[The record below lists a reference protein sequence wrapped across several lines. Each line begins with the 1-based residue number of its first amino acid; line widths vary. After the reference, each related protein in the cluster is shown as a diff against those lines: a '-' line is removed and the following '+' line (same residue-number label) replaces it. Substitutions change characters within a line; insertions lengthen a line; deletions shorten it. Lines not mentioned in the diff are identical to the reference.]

1 MSSKDGRNLVD
12 SHDQT
17 ARQRLTASLLQEL
30 QPQNLFNVL
39 SAGLICGVIT
49 VIISIAFASLIFA
62 DTLPR
67 YLPGGINL
75 LLMASIVIAI
85 IATLT
90 SSLRGV
96 VAGVQDS
103 PVAIM
108 AVVAAAIAKSML
120 PTARPNEVFF
130 TIVAAM
136 GLSTLLTGLFFFV
149 LGHFQLGNL
158 VRFVPY
164 PVIGGFLG
172 GTGMLLVVGAL
183 SMMTTSFSG
192 LADLPQLFTGTTM
205 WEWLP
210 GTIFAI
216 LLFVALNRFSHPLT
230 LPAMVLG
237 ASVVF
242 YFLPRWLPWP
252 LPQPTPPAGG
262 PMGPADASLRNVM
275 VWLNT
280 QHVNGAVLLQHAI
293 SGVSVAVVSVISL
306 LLNATGLELALQRD
320 IDLNRELKV
329 MGLTNVLAG
338 VGGSAASTHILSET
352 VLVHRMGGKSRLVGF
367 VVAAVCGVVLLTGDA
382 VLRFF
387 PQPVLGGV
395 LLFLGLDFLIT
406 WLYKTWDQLPRAD
419 YGILILILLVTTLV
433 GFLEG
438 IGLGL
443 VLTVLLFVVDY
454 SRVDVVRH
462 ILSGATYQSNFQY
475 PRLYQQMLKRRG
487 QQIYIFE
494 LQGFIFFG
502 TAHTLLEQIKTHL
515 EQEEGAKPRFIV
527 LDFRL
532 VSGLDTSAVFSFT
545 RMQQL
550 AQSNDIT
557 LVFTHLSPPMQ
568 RQLEKGISQSEK
580 QDVWRI
586 FPDLDRGVEWCEAQ
600 FLATL
605 KEVGFDL
612 HARQRTPG
620 AWLEKLPANDN
631 FDKLRAFLGSEDQP
645 AARER
650 TPTSRPFD
658 AAWLQSHLEPLEV
671 APGDVLIQQGEATE
685 GLYFIASGQVTVRL
699 EQDDGTTLRL
709 STMGAGAVVGELS
722 FYLNIPASASVIVDQ
737 PGQMYVVSQAT
748 LKEIE
753 ATDPHFKAALH
764 EMMARLL
771 SERLAHADVTLRALL
786 K

>member
-1 MSSKDGRNLVD
+1 MSSKDGRNLID
-12 SHDQT
+12 AHAQT
-17 ARQRLTASLLQEL
+17 APQRLTASLRQEL

-49 VIISIAFASLIFA
+49 VIVSIAFASLIFSDA
-62 DTLPR
+62 LPR

-85 IATLT
+85 IGALT

-108 AVVAAAIAKSML
+108 AVVAAAIAQSMP
-120 PTARPNEVFF
+120 PTARPDEVFF
-130 TIVAAM
+130 TIVAVM
-136 GLSTLLTGLFFFV
+136 GLGTVLTGLFFFA

-230 LPAMVLG
+230 LPAMVVG

-252 LPQPTPPAGG
+252 LPQPAASAGG
-262 PMGPADASLRNVM
+262 PMGPADASLRNVL
-275 VWLNT
+275 VWLNL
-280 QHVNGAVLLQHAI
+280 QHVNGGVLLRQVM

-329 MGLTNVLAG
+329 MGITNVLAG
-338 VGGSAASTHILSET
+338 LGGSAASTHILSET

-367 VVAAVCGVVLLTGDA
+367 IIAAVCGVVLLTGDA
-382 VLRFF
+382 VLRFL

-395 LLFLGLDFLIT
+395 LLFLGLDFLVT
-406 WLYKTWDQLPRAD
+406 WVYKTWDQLPRVD
-419 YGILILILLVTTLV
+419 YGILILILLVVTLV

-443 VLTVLLFVVDY
+443 ALTVLLFVVDY

-462 ILSGATYQSNFQY
+462 TLSGATYQSNFQY
-475 PRLYQQMLKRRG
+475 PRLYQQMLQRKGRH
-487 QQIYIFE
+487 IYIFE

-502 TAHTLLEQIKTHL
+502 TAHSLLEQIKTHL
-515 EQEEGAKPRFIV
+515 EQEIGAKPRFIV

-532 VSGLDTSAVFSFT
+532 VNGLDTSAVFSFT
-545 RMQQL
+545 RIKQL
-550 AQSNDIT
+550 AHSHDVV
-557 LVFTHLSPPMQ
+557 LVLTNLSPQIQ
-568 RQLEKGISQSEK
+568 RRLEKGTSQSEE
-580 QDVWRI
+580 QEAWRI

-600 FLATL
+600 FLTTL
-605 KEVGFDL
+605 EEVGFDL
-612 HARQRTPG
+612 HARQRTPS
-620 AWLEKLPANDN
+620 AWLEKLPDDEN
-631 FDKLRAFLGSEDQP
+631 FDKLRAFLGSEEQPPPDDQAP
-645 AARER
+645 A
-650 TPTSRPFD
+650 SRPFD

-671 APGDVLIQQGEATE
+671 APGDVLIQQGKATQ

-699 EQDDGTTLRL
+699 EQDNGTTLRL

-722 FYLNIPASASVIVDQ
+722 FYLNTPASASVIVDQ
-737 PGQMYVVSQAT
+737 PGQMYVVSKAK
-748 LKEIE
+748 LKEIA

-771 SERLAHADVTLRALL
+771 SERLAHADATLRALL